1 MANVKDEIV
10 YRGLGR
16 RKSSTA
22 RVIIKEGT
30 GKFTI
35 NKRESKEYLR
45 SDILIKDALQPIEIL
60 EALNKWDINVNVK
73 GGGLAGQAGA
83 IRLGI
88 ARALILSSADYRP
101 KLKKEGMLTRDAR
114 IKERKKPGLRKA
126 RKARQFSKR

>member
-1 MANVKDEIV
+1 MTKEKIE

-22 RVIIKEGT
+22 RVIIKPGT
-30 GKFTI
+30 GKLII

-45 SDILIKDALQPIEIL
+45 SDILIKDAMQPLEIL
-60 EALNKWDINVNVK
+60 ELMNQWDINVNVK

-88 ARALILSSADYRP
+88 ARALIESSADYRS
-101 KLKKEGMLTRDAR
+101 KLKTNGMLTRDAR

-126 RKARQFSKR
+126 RKSRQFSKR

>member
-1 MANVKDEIV
+1 MAEITK
-10 YRGLGR
+10 YRGIGR

-22 RVIIKEGT
+22 RVILTKGS
-30 GKFTI
+30 GKFII
-35 NKRESKEYLR
+35 NKREAKEYLK
-45 SDILIKDALQPIEIL
+45 SDFFIKDALQPFGITET
-60 EALNKWDINVNVK
+60 LNQFDINVNVR

-88 ARALILSSADYRP
+88 ARALIELAPDYKP
-101 KLKKEGMLTRDAR
+101 KLKSKKMLTRDAR

>member
-1 MANVKDEIV
+1 
-10 YRGLGR
+10 
-16 RKSSTA
+16 
-22 RVIIKEGT
+22 
-30 GKFTI
+30 
-35 NKRESKEYLR
+35 EYLR

>member
-1 MANVKDEIV
+1 MSKEELI

-22 RVIIKEGT
+22 RVILKKGS
-30 GKFTI
+30 GKFII
-35 NKRESKEYLR
+35 NKREAKEYLR
-45 SDILIKDALQPIEIL
+45 SDIFIKDALQPFGITETT
-60 EALNKWDINVNVK
+60 NQFDVFVNVK
-73 GGGLAGQAGA
+73 GGGLSGQAGA

-88 ARALILSSADYRP
+88 ARALLVLSPDYRP
-101 KLKKEGMLTRDAR
+101 KLKAAKMLTRDAR

>member
-1 MANVKDEIV
+1 MGNQEIV

-22 RVIIKEGT
+22 RVIIKIGS
-30 GKFTI
+30 GKFLI
-35 NKRESKEYLR
+35 NKREAKEYLR
-45 SDILIKDALQPIEIL
+45 SDILIKDSLQPLEIL
-60 EALNKWDINVNVK
+60 DSLNKWDINVNVK

-88 ARALILSSADYRP
+88 ARALIESSIDYRP

-126 RKARQFSKR
+126 RKSRQFSKR